1 MPLYTVQWPLGPV
14 LTLPRALVVGD
25 PPWVVGNYGIH
36 RLHAAHLKVMAVPR
50 SSRQML
56 AGRTFTS
63 PVTQGRPPLP
73 LPVGRSSLAHTG
85 PARNSFS
92 GLCWRHLGMHAEKC
106 RC

>member
-50 SSRQML
+50 S
-56 AGRTFTS
+56 
-63 PVTQGRPPLP
+63 
-73 LPVGRSSLAHTG
+73 
-85 PARNSFS
+85 
-92 GLCWRHLGMHAEKC
+92 
-106 RC
+106 